1 LNVNVRTAPIIAV
14 VVAVAVAVAAAS
26 LVATPVAAA
35 HVTLNPG
42 EWEAGGFARF
52 AIRVPNERD
61 GAATTKVTVRFPEQ
75 VISASFQPVEGWNR
89 TVKMA
94 RLDEP
99 IDDEGEQITERIDTV
114 TWSGG
119 RIRPGEFQEFGV
131 SFQVPEEQPG
141 TELAFPAVQ
150 TYSGGEVVRWIG
162 PPDADEP
169 APTVTVTEAAAEEGE
184 APAQGAGAGG
194 DGEGGESDTLAIVA
208 LVVAVAGLATGLF
221 ALLGRVRARPGARA
235 AAADEFPGRSA
246 S

>member
-1 LNVNVRTAPIIAV
+1 VSLRTAPIIAV
-14 VVAVAVAVAAAS
+14 AVAAVS
-26 LVATPVAAA
+26 LVAAPVAAA

-61 GAATTKVTVRFPEQ
+61 DAATTKITVRFPEQ
-75 VISASFQPVEGWNR
+75 VVSASFQRVEGWNR
-89 TVKMA
+89 TVKLA

-119 RIRPGEFQEFGV
+119 RIRPGEFEEFGV

-141 TELAFPAVQ
+141 TELTFPAVQ
-150 TYSGGEVVRWIG
+150 TYSNGEIVRWIG
-162 PPDADEP
+162 PPDAEEP
-169 APTVTVTEAAAEEGE
+169 APTVAVTEPAAEEAE
-184 APAQGAGAGG
+184 APAPTATPAAGAGG
-194 DGEGGESDTLAIVA
+194 EDEDGGSDTLSIVA
-208 LVVAVAGLATGLF
+208 LLVALAGLATGLVAIF
-221 ALLGRVRARPGARA
+221 WRGRPPVHRR
-235 AAADEFPGRSA
+235 ADEFPGGSP